1 MRIAS
6 VLRAAGLVLT
16 TGLLATAAV
25 PVHAQGMVGTFQAC
39 YRTKAMPGG
48 VNVALNLIV
57 VAPSKTMS
65 GNVVVT
71 QAINPPLDARLMVS
85 GSYKNGPRR
94 HIATREPD
102 DAGLP
107 HQDVADLH
115 VELEVRARHLFAVA
129 RHAEGREDGQG
140 RAGAGAL
147 SAVRRRSTRPLER

>member
-6 VLRAAGLVLT
+6 VLRATGLVLT
-16 TGLLATAAV
+16 AGMLTTAAA
-25 PVHAQGMVGTFQAC
+25 PAHAQGMVGTFQAC

-94 HIATREPD
+94 HIA
-102 DAGLP
+102 
-107 HQDVADLH
+107 Q
-115 VELEVRARHLFAVA
+115 LESPMMPGYHIKMSLIFTSNWKSARGTYSLWLDTPKGAKKGNVVL
-129 RHAEGREDGQG
+129 GQ
-140 RAGAGAL
+140 
-147 SAVRRRSTRPLER
+147 VPCQP